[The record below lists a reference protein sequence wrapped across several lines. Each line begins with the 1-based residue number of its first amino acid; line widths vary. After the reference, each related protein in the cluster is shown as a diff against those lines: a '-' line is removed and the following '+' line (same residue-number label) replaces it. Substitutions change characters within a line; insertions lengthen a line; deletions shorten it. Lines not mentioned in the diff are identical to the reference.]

1 MNKRLL
7 VLFTVL
13 LTASLLFA
21 GGAQEKT
28 EATDEKVNMTI
39 MTEIVNIPVMTPVTE
54 RLVAAYPDVEF
65 ARKQFNGPDAAQI
78 IKTAF
83 AGGEAIDLTVY
94 WPNQIGTFVEA
105 GMVLDLTPYL
115 EDDPAW
121 KDRWLDG
128 ALEIGTYDGKVYGV
142 PSDSV
147 YPMFLANKKIF
158 AEAGLEVKENYSWEE
173 FEEVLATLDE
183 NTDAFPLSV
192 NMQWATWLVRNGLL
206 QIWDNEEE
214 LKSFIAGEVSFLDPR
229 VKEMFENVKGLY
241 DNNYLYP
248 GESAL
253 VATRDQTL
261 AAFVQGKAALL
272 ATVNSLA
279 QGDSNAVGD
288 AFDVA
293 VVSWPAMNP
302 AMDYVLGGAAGWFIP
317 SNTKHPDLA
326 VDMLKYITSKE
337 SVQIMVDAGLIAPF
351 KGAVSSDPNFS
362 LYGKDS
368 YKVYGKEIINT
379 SAELFDYINGQCPAN
394 YLLYGDQALE
404 DLEALRLEIE

>member
-1 MNKRLL
+1 MKKRFMVIL
-7 VLFTVL
+7 VLFMA
-13 LTASLLFA
+13 ASMVFA
-21 GGAQEKT
+21 GGSQET
-28 EATDEKVNMTI
+28 ADTSDEKIEMTI
-39 MTEIVNIPVMTPVTE
+39 MTEIVNIPAMTPVTE
-54 RLVAAYPDVEF
+54 RLIAEYPDVDF
-65 ARKQFNGPDAAQI
+65 ARKQFSATDAAQI

-83 AGGEAIDLTVY
+83 AGGEAIDLTIY

-115 EDDPAW
+115 DADPAW

-128 ALEIGTYDGKVYGV
+128 ALEIGTYNDKIYGV

-147 YPMFLANKKIF
+147 YPMFLANKSIF
-158 AEAGLEVKENYSWEE
+158 AEAGLEVKDSYTWDE
-173 FEEVLATLDE
+173 FEAVLAQLDA
-183 NTDAFPLSV
+183 NTEAFPLSV
-192 NMQWATWLVRNGLL
+192 NMQWGTWLVRNGLI
-206 QIWDNEEE
+206 QIWDDEEE
-214 LKSFIAGEVSFLDPR
+214 LRSFIAGDVSFLDPR

-279 QGDSNAVGD
+279 QGDSKAVGD

-293 VVSWPAMNP
+293 VVSWPSMNDD
-302 AMDYVLGGAAGWFIP
+302 MDYTLGGASGWFIP

-326 VDMLKYITSKE
+326 VDMLKYITSEE
-337 SVQIMVDAGLIAPF
+337 SVQIMVDGGLIAPF
-351 KGAVSSDPNFS
+351 KNAVSSDPNFKM
-362 LYGKDS
+362 YGKYS
-368 YKVYGKEIINT
+368 YKVFGKEIINT

-404 DLEALRLEIE
+404 DLEALRLDIE

>member
-1 MNKRLL
+1 MKRRFMVILALL
-7 VLFTVL
+7 V
-13 LTASLLFA
+13 TATMAFA
-21 GGAQEKT
+21 GGAQET
-28 EATDEKVNMTI
+28 TDTSDEKIEMTI

-54 RLVAAYPDVEF
+54 RLVAAFPDVDF

-105 GMVLDLTPYL
+105 DMVLDLTPYL
-115 EDDPAW
+115 DADPAW
-121 KDRWLDG
+121 KNRWLDG
-128 ALEIGTYDGKVYGV
+128 ALDIGTYNDKIYGV

-147 YPMFLANKKIF
+147 YPMFLANKSIF
-158 AEAGLEVKENYSWEE
+158 AEAGLEVKEHYTWDE
-173 FEEVLATLDE
+173 FEAVLAQLDA

-192 NMQWATWLVRNGLL
+192 NMQWGTWLVRNGLL
-206 QIWDNEEE
+206 QIWDDEDE
-214 LKSFIAGEVSFLDPR
+214 LRSFIAGDVSFLDPR
-229 VKEMFENVKGLY
+229 VKAMFENVKGLY

-279 QGDSNAVGD
+279 QGDANAIGD
-288 AFDVA
+288 SFEVA
-293 VVSWPAMNP
+293 VVSWPAMNEN
-302 AMDYVLGGAAGWFIP
+302 MDYVLGGAAGWFIP
-317 SNTKHPDLA
+317 SNTKQPDLA

-337 SVQIMVDAGLIAPF
+337 SIQLMVDAGLIAPF
-351 KGAVSSDPNFS
+351 KEAVSTDPNYMM
-362 LYGKDS
+362 YGKDS
-368 YKVYGKEIINT
+368 FKVFGKEIINT

>member
-1 MNKRLL
+1 MKKRFMLIL
-7 VLFTVL
+7 MILMI
-13 LTASLLFA
+13 ASLAFA
-21 GGAQEKT
+21 GGSQET
-28 EATDEKVNMTI
+28 ADTSDEKVEMTI

-54 RLVAAYPDVEF
+54 RLVAAFPDVDF

-105 GMVLDLTPYL
+105 DMVLDLTPYL
-115 EDDPAW
+115 DADPAW
-121 KDRWLDG
+121 KNRWLDG
-128 ALEIGTYDGKVYGV
+128 ALEIGTYDGKIYGV

-147 YPMFLANKKIF
+147 YPMFLANKSIF
-158 AEAGLEVKENYSWEE
+158 AEAGLEVKDNYSWEE
-173 FEEVLATLDE
+173 FEVMLAQLDAA
-183 NTDAFPLSV
+183 TDVFPLSV

-206 QIWDNEEE
+206 QIWDDEEE
-214 LKSFIAGEVSFLDPR
+214 LRSFIAGDVSFLDPR

-302 AMDYVLGGAAGWFIP
+302 DMDFVLGGAAGWFIP
-317 SNTKHPDLA
+317 SNTKYPDLA
-326 VDMLKYITSKE
+326 VDMLKYITSEE
-337 SVQIMVDAGLIAPF
+337 SVQIMVDGGLIAPF
-351 KGAVSSDPNFS
+351 KNAVSADPNFPM
-362 LYGKDS
+362 YGKDS
-368 YKVYGKEIINT
+368 YKVFGKEIINT
-379 SAELFDYINGQCPAN
+379 SPELFDYINKQCPAN